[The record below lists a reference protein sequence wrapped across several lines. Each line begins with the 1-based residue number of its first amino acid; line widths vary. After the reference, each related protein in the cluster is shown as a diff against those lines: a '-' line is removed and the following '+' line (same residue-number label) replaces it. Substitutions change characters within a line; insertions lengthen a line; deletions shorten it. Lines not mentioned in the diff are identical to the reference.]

1 MANVWR
7 IAILLLVTLA
17 ALPAV
22 ARAQEPRV
30 SIAGGYVYLQQQAAG
45 NLPSASYPFGWMG
58 TAGFRLGA
66 SRVSAVG
73 EFGISWQANDFDE
86 RQQLMAVLGGASVT
100 LFRSNR
106 VAIFAQG
113 LAGLER
119 FSEPGLVESG
129 VAVQPGGGI
138 DFYVSSKVFIRGQG
152 DYRWSEANG
161 STFHAFRLVAAVGI
175 AIK

>member
-45 NLPSASYPFGWMG
+45 NLPSASYPFGWMA
-58 TAGFRLGA
+58 TAGVRLGA

-86 RQQLMAVLGGASVT
+86 RQQLMGVLGGASPQPAYINFQKRGSIPGAPIHDFVT
-100 LFRSNR
+100 MRIPL
-106 VAIFAQG
+106 
-113 LAGLER
+113 
-119 FSEPGLVESG
+119 
-129 VAVQPGGGI
+129 
-138 DFYVSSKVFIRGQG
+138 K
-152 DYRWSEANG
+152 
-161 STFHAFRLVAAVGI
+161 
-175 AIK
+175 